1 MFIETHHQEYMKLK
15 TNTISN
21 THLHSALGYLP
32 QMNCSCVWAADFHTV
47 GSFVFGTC
55 LLACDSTFAPYL
67 SVRST
72 EKSSFKQW
80 TLRSFDLHS
89 ERKQNLCI
97 YSTYICSSLVFWVRG
112 AQRVIGCHCCK
123 YEHKPQ
129 PCNCLVPSCVRWPF
143 WQPGACFF

>member
-1 MFIETHHQEYMKLK
+1 MSIETHHQEYMKLK
-15 TNTISN
+15 TNTISS

-32 QMNCSCVWAADFHTV
+32 KMNCSCVWAADCHTV
-47 GSFVFGTC
+47 GSFVFGTG
-55 LLACDSTFAPYL
+55 LLARGSTFAPYL

-80 TLRSFDLHS
+80 TLRSFDLRS

-97 YSTYICSSLVFWVRG
+97 YSTCVCSSLVFWVRG
-112 AQRVIGCHCCK
+112 AQHVIDCRCCK

-129 PCNCLVPSCVRWPF
+129 PCNCRGPSCVRWPF
-143 WQPGACFF
+143 WQLGACFF